1 MQFGKIH
8 GLALIALGAFLLCVQ
23 TMLFLSPNEVSS
35 GSSGTSTPKAEH
47 KTNPLAGILG
57 VVILVGGIAILSTAR
72 RADEP
77 EAKNAVK

>member
-8 GLALIALGAFLLCVQ
+8 GLALIVLGAFLLCVQ
-23 TMLFLSPNEVSS
+23 TVLFLAPKEVSS
-35 GSSGTSTPKAEH
+35 GASGTSTTKTER

-77 EAKNAVK
+77 AANHAVK